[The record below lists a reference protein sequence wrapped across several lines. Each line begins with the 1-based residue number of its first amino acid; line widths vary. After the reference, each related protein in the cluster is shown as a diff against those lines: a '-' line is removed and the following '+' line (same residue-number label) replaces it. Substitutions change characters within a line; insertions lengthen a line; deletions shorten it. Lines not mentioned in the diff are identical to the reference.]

1 MPGHRIPDDKKV
13 VVKSL
18 VDAGMPYRKIQE
30 ITSVSPASIT
40 NIVKE
45 FEANKELVEYYKKNR
60 GDILAHDQMLYRSYI
75 TPEKLEKA
83 SARDLETMRAIAFDK
98 ERLER
103 GQTTENVGLAIY
115 QMIQEYK
122 KRKNED
128 GEALDTEK
136 DKPSSE

>member
-1 MPGHRIPDDKKV
+1 MLGHRIPDDKKV

-40 NIVKE
+40 NIVRE

-103 GQTTENVGLAIY
+103 GQTTENVGVVMY
-115 QMIQEYK
+115 QMIMEYK
-122 KRKNED
+122 KRKKERE
-128 GEALDTEK
+128 EAIEHEHLQNNTN
-136 DKPSSE
+136 

>member
-1 MPGHRIPDDKKV
+1 MPGYRIPYDKKV

-30 ITSVSPASIT
+30 ITSVSLASIT

-45 FEANKELVEYYKKNR
+45 FEANRELVEYYKKNR
-60 GDILAHDQMLYRSYI
+60 GDILAHDQILYRSYI

-103 GQTTENVGLAIY
+103 GQTTENLGLAMY
-115 QMIQEYK
+115 QMIRDYK
-122 KRKNED
+122 EREKEREQALGSEKNK
-128 GEALDTEK
+128 L
-136 DKPSSE
+136 SN